1 MPWNKDGSRKA
12 FYKKSYKKSGFK
24 MKKHSSFKLNND
36 KDKQNP
42 PVVDGFPIY
51 PANTPGFEKEKYPTE
66 KYTGSKYTVGVVPF
80 SGGAGKGGKTLT
92 NLFNKKA
99 KTVSK
104 QIKQLEKM
112 LKESGKTLKRSPKS
126 KSRGNL

>member
-36 KDKQNP
+36 
-42 PVVDGFPIY
+42 
-51 PANTPGFEKEKYPTE
+51 EKKYPTE
-66 KYTGSKYTVGVVPF
+66 EYTGPKYIGGAVPF
-80 SGGAGKGGKTLT
+80 VGGGKSKVIGKTFSKVAKNRAKMSAT
-92 NLFNKKA
+92 IKK
-99 KTVSK
+99 
-104 QIKQLEKM
+104 ILEKRGR
-112 LKESGKTLKRSPKS
+112 KFIDSPKS